1 MLVLAGPGVSA
12 NAIAINE
19 DVGVHTKMPLNVRNR
34 VVSPTGIAER
44 TASLEIRLKL
54 QLASGLRGGRMGE
67 RVILIPCSSRAI
79 PCSPIFKFPVR
90 SSQIPC
96 YFGTGNCHLTI

>member
-12 NAIAINE
+12 NAIAIN

-67 RVILIPCSSRAI
+67 RRDLNSLFFQSDSLFAY
-79 PCSPIFKFPVR
+79 FKFPVI
-90 SSQIPC
+90 SEQGIA
-96 YFGTGNCHLTI
+96 I

>member
-1 MLVLAGPGVSA
+1 MLVLVGSGVSA

-54 QLASGLRGGRMGE
+54 QLASGLRGGRIGDA
-67 RVILIPCSSRAI
+67 RDLNSLFFQSDSLFAY
-79 PCSPIFKFPVR
+79 FKFPVR

>member
-1 MLVLAGPGVSA
+1 M
-12 NAIAINE
+12 
-19 DVGVHTKMPLNVRNR
+19 HTKMPLNVRNR

-54 QLASGLRGGRMGE
+54 QLASGLRGGRIGE

-79 PCSPIFKFPVR
+79 PCSPISNSLFGHLKFPVR

-96 YFGTGNCHLTI
+96 YFGTGNCHLTICEPPRVFRRLF

>member
-1 MLVLAGPGVSA
+1 MSA
-12 NAIAINE
+12 NAIAINK
-19 DVGVHTKMPLNVRNR
+19 DVGVHTDTSLSVRRR

-54 QLASGLRGGRMGE
+54 QLASGLRGGRIGE

-79 PCSPIFKFPVR
+79 PCLPISNSLFGHLKFPVI
-90 SSQIPC
+90 SEQGIA
-96 YFGTGNCHLTI
+96 I